1 MSINDLFIE
10 TRENESGYMFGL
22 TYPTENEKY
31 SSRFLLWN
39 GSDYVATEITTTAPI
54 FTSIASR
61 YGISSFSK
69 PILTGNVQGNNEYIV
84 RVYGYK
90 KQDLMS
96 QPSLLITL
104 AYFIQGNK
112 AMPDRAISVENNYT
126 TIDLS
131 NKNLNYIN
139 FSNQMKQSI
148 SEEGTDF

>member
-1 MSINDLFIE
+1 
-10 TRENESGYMFGL
+10 
-22 TYPTENEKY
+22 
-31 SSRFLLWN
+31 
-39 GSDYVATEITTTAPI
+39 
-54 FTSIASR
+54 
-61 YGISSFSK
+61 
-69 PILTGNVQGNNEYIV
+69 
-84 RVYGYK
+84 
-90 KQDLMS
+90 MS

-126 TIDLS
+126 IIDLS